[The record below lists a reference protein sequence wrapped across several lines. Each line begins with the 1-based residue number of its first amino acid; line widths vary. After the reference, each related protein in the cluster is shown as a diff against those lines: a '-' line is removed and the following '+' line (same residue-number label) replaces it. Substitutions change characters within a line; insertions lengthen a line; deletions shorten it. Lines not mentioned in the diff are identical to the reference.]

1 MINEV
6 TWAGRKLDSLS
17 KEELINVITK
27 LLLVIKEYRSDENMK
42 DLALGKVALMKESK
56 NGKS

>member
-42 DLALGKVALMKESK
+42 ALALGKVALMKESK